1 LSRSGLMA
9 AARTGVLR
17 PVMGVR
23 LRVMAGGDQ
32 RLALA
37 AVVPLPAATAEE
49 ELRMAAVVVH
59 MEVAVGRMAEVDR
72 TVDMGGRSSLDF
84 FPA

>member
-1 LSRSGLMA
+1 MVV
-9 AARTGVLR
+9 ARTGVLLR
-17 PVMGVR
+17 VMGVL
-23 LRVMAGGDQ
+23 LRVMAGDDQ

-37 AVVPLPAATAEE
+37 AAIPLRAAMAA